1 LSKDFSK
8 IVEDLVNIEEDSGK
22 KLVRDLEIQVLDLI
36 DNDSFTEKD
45 LKNFRDRVKDYS
57 PLLTDYVEGYYYW
70 RNQDQEL
77 IKNPYQDGVQKALDS
92 LEKYIK
98 ASREF
103 DLIYLEA
110 FSIKRYISL
119 KDEVGKITDSEI
131 RKIESFL
138 TSQID
143 ADTNIRTV
151 ELLNTVE
158 ENSKHIDDE
167 SKVLNVVDWCK
178 DRSKESRN
186 SGDYWSERYYL
197 WSAHGILS
205 KLDKDVELE
214 IEDTKNKIID
224 SWDEELNE
232 REREGSLIISGLVR
246 SAMSECI
253 ELIDEKKKKEWLQL
267 RGKHNRSSDEE
278 MTQIE
283 RSYSVPLPK
292 SIGDNATVNALVN
305 LNSQKALYS
314 FAFSQTHRCS
324 KDRAE
329 LIPTPL
335 QRMMGVNMVTEVGGD
350 IETSAV
356 NYYYMMLL
364 ENQNAYFAN
373 IIQTC
378 LGENLSKEDFVQ
390 ILKTADCFEEDEIN
404 RFEKV
409 VDHYF
414 KENYSEALHIGIPT
428 LERISI
434 KLLISK
440 GVPATKFVDE
450 DSYTSTLTTLIRKMS
465 DWLPEDYSDYMEFTY
480 TNPEG
485 LNRRN
490 KICHGLTPEG
500 YHRRRKAL
508 ALIMDILTI
517 TVFLRINQMTKEY
530 SNPVEV
536 RTDISELFVL
546 PNPLMKTEFN
556 NTLEEDSE

>member
-1 LSKDFSK
+1 MAKDFSK
-8 IVEDLVNIEEDSGK
+8 IVENLDNIEEDSGK
-22 KLVRDLEIQVLDLI
+22 KLVRDLEIQVLNLI

-45 LKNFRDRVKDYS
+45 LKNFRDKVKDYS

-77 IKNPYQDGVQKALDS
+77 IENPYQDGVKKALDS

-110 FSIKRYISL
+110 FSIKQYISL

-143 ADTNIRTV
+143 ADINIRTV

-158 ENSKHIDDE
+158 ENAKHIDDE
-167 SKVLNVVDWCK
+167 SKILNVVDWCK

-205 KLDKDVELE
+205 KLDKDVESE

-232 REREGSLIISGLVR
+232 REMEGSLIISGLVR

-253 ELIDEKKKKEWLQL
+253 HMIDEKKKKEWLQL
-267 RGKHNRSSDEE
+267 RGKHNRSSPEE
-278 MTQIE
+278 MTRLE
-283 RSYSVPLPK
+283 YAYTVPLPK
-292 SIGDNATVNALVN
+292 TVRDQAIVN
-305 LNSQKALYS
+305 GLINIDSQKALYS
-314 FAFSQTHRCS
+314 FAFSRIHKCPRE
-324 KDRAE
+324 RAE
-329 LIPTPL
+329 PITPPMERIIDVSL
-335 QRMMGVNMVTEVGGD
+335 VTEVGGD
-350 IETSAV
+350 IEIPAT
-356 NYYYMMLL
+356 NYSYMMLL
-364 ENQNAYFAN
+364 ENQNSYFAN
-373 IIQTC
+373 LLQDSI
-378 LGENLSKEDFVQ
+378 GEEVRKDDFVQ
-390 ILKTADCFEEDEIN
+390 LLKAADCFEKDEIK
-404 RFEKV
+404 RFERII
-409 VDHYF
+409 DNYF
-414 KENYSEALHIGIPT
+414 KENYYEALHIGIPT

-434 KLLISK
+434 KLLVSK

-450 DSYTSTLTTLIRKMS
+450 DSYTSTLGTLIEKMS
-465 DWLPEDYSDYMEFTY
+465 GWLPQGYEDYLKFTY
-480 TNPEG
+480 TDTRG

-500 YHRRRKAL
+500 YHRRRKVL
-508 ALIMDILTI
+508 ALIMDILAV
-517 TVFLRINQMTKEY
+517 TVFMRRNKFLEKY
-530 SNPVEV
+530 SNPFMVQA
-536 RTDISELFVL
+536 DISEIFILNNQFMRTSFVET
-546 PNPLMKTEFN
+546 PEK
-556 NTLEEDSE
+556 DSE